1 VLGKVLKS
9 DLAKQLATM
18 VSATI
23 IAQVVN
29 FLLNIFLARVY
40 TPDQFGVLS
49 LFLSLTGFITVI
61 SCFKFDVAVVA
72 AKTDDDA
79 RKLIALGLRI
89 NVIVSVLIIL
99 LSLVNFLLAERG
111 LYAHEK
117 IHDWLWFIGPASF
130 FLTCTQLFWMWNVRS
145 KRFNRISWV
154 RIAEAVVNGGVA
166 LAAFSLGA
174 WGLLSGAIASQ
185 IISVVLLFLVIR
197 HHKELHIFRAETHE
211 HKDVFYRYSEFPK
224 INIIQGFVDILQLS
238 LIVIFLQYAF
248 TDKEAGFY
256 GQCMRVLQVP
266 MRLIVLPVAH
276 VYFAEAS
283 DRYRK
288 NGDLAGLT
296 RKTAFQTLLL
306 GIPVTVVL
314 LAFGPQLFALV
325 FGENWREA
333 GEYARL
339 LSVWIMF
346 DLARAPVQQVASIVG
361 KQRIVLVVTIIGA
374 VLLIS
379 SLLISGYYHLSARTA
394 LLLVGITQS
403 LVAFVLVILALRLS
417 TIRKQ

>member
-1 VLGKVLKS
+1 
-9 DLAKQLATM
+9 M

-29 FLLNIFLARVY
+29 FGLNIFLARIY

-49 LFLSLTGFITVI
+49 LFLSLTGFVAVI

-89 NVIVSVLIIL
+89 NTIVSLLVIL
-99 LSLVNFLLAERG
+99 LSVVNFLLAERG
-111 LYAHEK
+111 LYANEK
-117 IHDWLWFIGPASF
+117 IHDWLWFIGPSSF

-174 WGLLSGAIASQ
+174 WGLLSGALASQ
-185 IISVVLLFLVIR
+185 IISVILLLLVIR
-197 HHKELHIFRAETHE
+197 HHKEFHIFKAKNEE
-211 HKDVFYRYSEFPK
+211 HKDVFGRYSEFPK

-238 LIVIFLQYAF
+238 LIVIFLQHTYG
-248 TDKEAGFY
+248 DKEAGLY

-288 NGDLAGLT
+288 NGDLAGFT
-296 RKTAFQTLLL
+296 RKTAFNSLLL

-325 FGENWREA
+325 FGEKWREA
-333 GEYARL
+333 GEYARI

-346 DLARAPVQQVASIVG
+346 DLSRAPVQQVASIVG
-361 KQRIVLVVTIIGA
+361 KQRSVLIITLIGA
-374 VLLIS
+374 FFLIF
-379 SLLISGYYHLSARTA
+379 SLVISAYLKFSAQHA
-394 LLLVGITQS
+394 LLLVGISQATVAIVLIILS
-403 LVAFVLVILALRLS
+403 LNLS
-417 TIRKQ
+417 LIRKV